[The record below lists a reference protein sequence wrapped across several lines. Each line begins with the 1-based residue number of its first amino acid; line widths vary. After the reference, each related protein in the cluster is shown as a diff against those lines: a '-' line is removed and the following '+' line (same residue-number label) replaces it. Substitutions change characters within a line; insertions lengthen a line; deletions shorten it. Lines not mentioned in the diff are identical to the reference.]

1 MGELEIG
8 HPVAEGFSLNGAVLS
23 RWFASRHN
31 DGFMITLWLII
42 GDTTERFVLTNET
55 QQWFPSFID
64 IRINIISWRKILYNL
79 MLIFIE
85 I

>member
-8 HPVAEGFSLNGAVLS
+8 RPVAVDGFSLNGAVLP

-42 GDTTERFVLTNET
+42 GDTIERFV
-55 QQWFPSFID
+55 
-64 IRINIISWRKILYNL
+64 
-79 MLIFIE
+79 
-85 I
+85 